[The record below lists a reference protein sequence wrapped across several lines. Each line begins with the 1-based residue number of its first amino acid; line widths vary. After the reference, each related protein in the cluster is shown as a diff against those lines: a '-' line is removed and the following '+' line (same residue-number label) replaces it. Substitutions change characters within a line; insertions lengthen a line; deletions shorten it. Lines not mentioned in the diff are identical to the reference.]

1 MITEDIREP
10 QMGLTFEKVWAM
22 FQETDRKMRE
32 TDRILQETIAQM
44 RETDRIVRETDRQMQ
59 ETDRQIKEMTKE
71 TDRQMRETDRQIKEM
86 TKETDRQMRETDR
99 KIGKLGDR
107 LGDLVEH
114 IIAPNL
120 LEKFNKL
127 GFSFGKIG
135 SNVCYKRPNGEFI
148 AEVDILLE
156 NGDTVLAV
164 EVKSKLSVSDV
175 REHTERMKKLRAYAD
190 EHGDA
195 RCFIGAAAGA
205 IIPEGVKPFAYK
217 SGFYVI
223 EQSGD
228 TIKIEAPQ
236 GFVPRKW

>member
-1 MITEDIREP
+1 MVKENMREP

-22 FQETDRKMRE
+22 FQETDRKM
-32 TDRILQETIAQM
+32 Q
-44 RETDRIVRETDRQMQ
+44 ETDRIVQ
-59 ETDRQIKEMTKE
+59 ETARQIKEISK
-71 TDRQMRETDRQIKEM
+71 
-86 TKETDRQMRETDR
+86 ETDR
-99 KIGKLGDR
+99 KIGKLSDR

-127 GFSFGKIG
+127 GFSFGKIS
-135 SNVCYKRPNGEFI
+135 SNVCYKRPGGEFI
-148 AEVDILLE
+148 AEVDVLLE
-156 NGDTVLAV
+156 DGDTVLAV
-164 EVKSKLSVSDV
+164 EVKSKLSSADV
-175 REHTERMKKLRAYAD
+175 REHTARMRKLRDYAD

-195 RCFIGAAAGA
+195 RHFIGAVAGA

-228 TIKIEAPQ
+228 TIKIEVPHD
-236 GFVPRKW
+236 FVPKKW